1 MVDEHEDAAHGHET
15 ERPEYDPHKIELPSR
30 EPPLRETAPQ
40 SDFAMTH
47 VVRGAIVLLVG
58 LALTFGLGVVLA

>member
-1 MVDEHEDAAHGHET
+1 MVDEHEDAAHGHDE

-30 EPPLRETAPQ
+30 EPPLRKTAPQ

-47 VVRGAIVLLVG
+47 VFRGALVLIVG
-58 LALTFGLGVVLA
+58 LVLTFGLGIVLG